1 MEKKLIVLEHFYQ
14 KVIVSLKIGSFDIS
28 ITNLTISMFIGVGIF
43 LILLVIFAANPKKI
57 PGKRQT
63 VVEFFI
69 NFIRKGICFNM
80 IGPKEFDRWVPFI
93 AGVFIFV
100 LANNMIGLVPG
111 TYTPTSNPVV
121 PLTLAL
127 IVFFTVHITNLVK
140 NGWRYV
146 KTYAPSSVPKWML
159 VIVVPIELIS
169 AIAKPFSLFIRLM
182 ANMLA
187 GHTILYVILGLI
199 IYFETYFI
207 AIAAVPF
214 ALVMMILEI
223 FVSAVQAYVFAILTA
238 LYIGEAVNPKH

>member
-1 MEKKLIVLEHFYQ
+1 LVVLEHFYL
-14 KVIVSLKIGSFDIS
+14 KVIIPIKIGSFDIS
-28 ITNLTISMFIGVGIF
+28 ITNLTLSMFAGVGIF
-43 LILLVIFAANPKKI
+43 MLILIIFAANPKKV
-57 PGKRQT
+57 PGKRQ
-63 VVEFFI
+63 VVIELLI
-69 NFIRKGICFNM
+69 NFVRKGICFNM

-93 AGVFIFV
+93 TGIFIFV

-111 TYTPTSNPVV
+111 TYTPTSNPIV

-199 IYFETYFI
+199 IYFKTYFI

>member
-1 MEKKLIVLEHFYQ
+1 LVVLEHFYL
-14 KVIVSLKIGSFDIS
+14 KVIVPIKIGSFDIS
-28 ITNLTISMFIGVGIF
+28 ITNLTLSMFAGVGIF
-43 LILLVIFAANPKKI
+43 LILLIILAANPKKV
-57 PGKRQT
+57 PGKKQV
-63 VVEFFI
+63 VVELLI

-80 IGPKEFDRWVPFI
+80 IGPKEFERWVPFI

-111 TYTPTSNPVV
+111 TYTPTSNPIV

-127 IVFFTVHITNLVK
+127 IVFFTVHITNLIK

-146 KTYAPSSVPKWML
+146 KTYAPSTVPKWML

-199 IYFETYFI
+199 IYFKTYFI

>member
-1 MEKKLIVLEHFYQ
+1 L
-14 KVIVSLKIGSFDIS
+14 
-28 ITNLTISMFIGVGIF
+28 
-43 LILLVIFAANPKKI
+43 
-57 PGKRQT
+57 
-63 VVEFFI
+63 I
-69 NFIRKGICFNM
+69 NFVRKGICFNM
-80 IGPKEFDRWVPFI
+80 IGPKEFERWVPFI
-93 AGVFIFV
+93 TGVFIFV

-111 TYTPTSNPVV
+111 TYTPTSNPIV

-127 IVFFTVHITNLVK
+127 IVFFTVHITNLIK

-159 VIVVPIELIS
+159 IIVVPIELIS

-199 IYFETYFI
+199 IYFKTYFI

>member
-1 MEKKLIVLEHFYQ
+1 LVVLEHFYL
-14 KVIVSLKIGSFDIS
+14 KVIVPIKIGSFDIS
-28 ITNLTISMFIGVGIF
+28 ITNLTLSMFAGVGIF
-43 LILLVIFAANPKKI
+43 LILLIILAANPKKV
-57 PGKRQT
+57 PGKKQV
-63 VVEFFI
+63 VVELLI

-80 IGPKEFDRWVPFI
+80 IGPKEFERWVPFI

-111 TYTPTSNPVV
+111 TYTPTSNPIV

-127 IVFFTVHITNLVK
+127 IVFFTVHITNLIK

-199 IYFETYFI
+199 IYFKTYFI

>member
-1 MEKKLIVLEHFYQ
+1 MVVLEHFYL
-14 KVIVSLKIGSFDIS
+14 KVIVPIKIGSFDIS
-28 ITNLTISMFIGVGIF
+28 ITNLTLSMFAGVGIF
-43 LILLVIFAANPKKI
+43 LILLIILAAKPKKV
-57 PGKRQT
+57 PGKRQA
-63 VVEFFI
+63 VIELLI
-69 NFIRKGICFNM
+69 NFVRKGICFNM
-80 IGPKEFDRWVPFI
+80 IGPKEFERWVPFI
-93 AGVFIFV
+93 TGIFIFV

-199 IYFETYFI
+199 IYFKTYFI

>member
-1 MEKKLIVLEHFYQ
+1 MVVLEHFYQ
-14 KVIVSLKIGSFDIS
+14 KVIIPIKIGSFDIS
-28 ITNLTISMFIGVGIF
+28 ITNLTLSMFAGVGIF
-43 LILLVIFAANPKKI
+43 LILLIIFAANPKKV
-57 PGKRQT
+57 PGKKQV
-63 VVEFFI
+63 VVELLI
-69 NFIRKGICFNM
+69 NFVRKGICFNM
-80 IGPKEFDRWVPFI
+80 IGPKEFDKWVPFV

-111 TYTPTSNPVV
+111 TYTPTSNPIV

-127 IVFFTVHITNLVK
+127 IVFFTVHITNLAK
-140 NGWRYV
+140 NGWRYL

-199 IYFETYFI
+199 IYFKTYFI

>member
-1 MEKKLIVLEHFYQ
+1 LVVLEHFYL
-14 KVIVSLKIGSFDIS
+14 KVIVPIKIGSFDIS
-28 ITNLTISMFIGVGIF
+28 ITNLTLSMFAGVGIF
-43 LILLVIFAANPKKI
+43 LILLIILAAKPKKV
-57 PGKRQT
+57 PGKRQA
-63 VVEFFI
+63 VIELLI
-69 NFIRKGICFNM
+69 NFVRKGICFNM
-80 IGPKEFDRWVPFI
+80 IGPKEFERWVPFI
-93 AGVFIFV
+93 TGIFIFV

-199 IYFETYFI
+199 IYFKTYFI

>member
-1 MEKKLIVLEHFYQ
+1 MVVLEHFYL
-14 KVIVSLKIGSFDIS
+14 KVIIPIKIGSFDIS
-28 ITNLTISMFIGVGIF
+28 ITNLTLSMFAGVGIF
-43 LILLVIFAANPKKI
+43 LILLIIFAANPKKV
-57 PGKRQT
+57 PGKRQV
-63 VVEFFI
+63 VVELLI
-69 NFIRKGICFNM
+69 NFVRKGICFNM
-80 IGPKEFDRWVPFI
+80 IGPKEFERWVPFI
-93 AGVFIFV
+93 TGIFIFV

-140 NGWRYV
+140 NGWRYI

-199 IYFETYFI
+199 IYFKTYFI

>member
-1 MEKKLIVLEHFYQ
+1 LVVLEHFYL
-14 KVIVSLKIGSFDIS
+14 KVIVPIKIGSFDIS
-28 ITNLTISMFIGVGIF
+28 ITNLTLSMFAGVGIF
-43 LILLVIFAANPKKI
+43 LVLLIVLAAKPKKV
-57 PGKRQT
+57 PGKRQA
-63 VVEFFI
+63 VIELLI
-69 NFIRKGICFNM
+69 NFVRKGICFNM
-80 IGPKEFDRWVPFI
+80 IGPKEFERWVPFI
-93 AGVFIFV
+93 TGIFIFV

-199 IYFETYFI
+199 IYFKTYFI

>member
-1 MEKKLIVLEHFYQ
+1 MVVLEHFYL
-14 KVIVSLKIGSFDIS
+14 KVIIPIKIGSFDIS
-28 ITNLTISMFIGVGIF
+28 ITNLTLSMFAGVGIF
-43 LILLVIFAANPKKI
+43 LILLIILAANPKKI
-57 PGKRQT
+57 PGKRQA
-63 VVEFFI
+63 VIELLI
-69 NFIRKGICFNM
+69 NFVRKGICFNM
-80 IGPKEFDRWVPFI
+80 IGSKEFERWVPFI
-93 AGVFIFV
+93 TGIFVFV

-111 TYTPTSNPVV
+111 TYTPTSNPIV

-199 IYFETYFI
+199 IYFKTYFI

>member
-1 MEKKLIVLEHFYQ
+1 MVVLEHFYL
-14 KVIVSLKIGSFDIS
+14 KVIIPIKIGSFDIS
-28 ITNLTISMFIGVGIF
+28 ITNLTLSMFAGVGIF
-43 LILLVIFAANPKKI
+43 LILLIIFAAKPKKI
-57 PGKRQT
+57 PGKMQV
-63 VVEFFI
+63 VVEMLI

-80 IGPKEFDRWVPFI
+80 IGPKESDKWVPFV

-100 LANNMIGLVPG
+100 LANNMIGLIPG

-121 PLTLAL
+121 PLTIAL
-127 IVFFTVHITNLVK
+127 IIFFTVHIANLIK
-140 NGWRYV
+140 NGFRGYL
-146 KTYAPSSVPKWML
+146 KTYAPPSVPKWML

-169 AIAKPFSLFIRLM
+169 TIAKPFSLFIRLM

-199 IYFETYFI
+199 IYFKSYFI

-214 ALVMMILEI
+214 ALVMTILEI